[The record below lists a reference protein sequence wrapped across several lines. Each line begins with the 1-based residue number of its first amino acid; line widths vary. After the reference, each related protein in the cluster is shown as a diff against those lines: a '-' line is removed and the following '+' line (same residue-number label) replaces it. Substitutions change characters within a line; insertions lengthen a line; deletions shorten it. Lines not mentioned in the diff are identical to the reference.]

1 MSTFRNCKRQY
12 QKLHNYSFYPW
23 LPFLFSSISA
33 KKSSYGTNQFAA
45 LTLAAST
52 EPNLIASRRFQ
63 IAPPKQAL
71 SWQHRREACAHVAA
85 AAAGRMEMKFAPVT
99 QISTSAWI
107 PTQNLLDL
115 LFVASTLPELWNI
128 TDFTA
133 IFVWKKPRKF
143 RYF

>member
-1 MSTFRNCKRQY
+1 MDQRRHVSRILLEMFFKNSCPHLGIVKGSI
-12 QKLHNYSFYPW
+12 KNYIIIHFTLGYLSSFP
-23 LPFLFSSISA
+23 PFLQ
-33 KKSSYGTNQFAA
+33 KKSNYGTNQFAA
-45 LTLAAST
+45 LPLAAST

-115 LFVASTLPELWNI
+115 LFVASTLLEL
-128 TDFTA
+128 
-133 IFVWKKPRKF
+133 
-143 RYF
+143 